1 MTMNFDEIKHH
12 ARIVYQRVSTAI
24 TFLLMLVYL
33 WGCFV
38 AGKPLSLKEYAA
50 YVDHCFSWSPE
61 RTKTCGS

>member
-1 MTMNFDEIKHH
+1 MNFDEIKHH

-61 RTKTCGS
+61 PPKTCGS